1 MAWIIKYTDSARKQL
16 KKLDRQSAQ
25 RILDFMDD
33 RIASSDHPRDI
44 GKGLTGSALGAYW
57 RYRVGDYRIICE
69 IQDQELLVIVV
80 QLGNRKDIY
89 R

>member
-1 MAWIIKYTDSARKQL
+1 LAWIIKYTDSARKQL

-33 RIASSDHPRDI
+33 RIAKGEHPREI
-44 GKGLTGSALGAYW
+44 GKGLTGTTLGAFW
-57 RYRVGDYRIICE
+57 RYRVGDYRIICD
-69 IQDQELLVIVV
+69 IQEHELLVIVV

>member
-1 MAWIIKYTDSARKQL
+1 MAWIIKYTDFVRKQL

-33 RIASSDHPRDI
+33 RIASNDHPRDI
-44 GKGLTGSALGAYW
+44 GKALTGSALGAYW

-69 IQDQELLVIVV
+69 IQDQQLLVIVV
-80 QLGNRKDIY
+80 QLGNRKEIY

>member
-1 MAWIIKYTDSARKQL
+1 LAWIIKYTDSARKQL

-33 RIASSDHPRDI
+33 RIASSDNPRDI
-44 GKGLTGSALGAYW
+44 GKGLTGSALGTYW

-69 IQDQELLVIVV
+69 IQDQQLLVVVV
-80 QLGNRKDIY
+80 QLGNRKEIY

>member
-1 MAWIIKYTDSARKQL
+1 LAWIIKYTDSARKQL

-33 RIASSDHPRDI
+33 RIASSDNPRDI
-44 GKGLTGSALGAYW
+44 GKGLTGSVLGAYW

-69 IQDQELLVIVV
+69 IQDQQLLVIVV
-80 QLGNRKDIY
+80 QLGNRKEIY